1 MVEKNS
7 IQQAFDGWTLTTHT
21 TGACMPIKEGYEKA
35 LRRAVES
42 SPYYQLLQISLEQ
55 IDKGFARFRMPF
67 RKELTQAYGVVHGG
81 AIASLADTAVA
92 FAVMTLVQPGE
103 KVTTAE
109 FKINFFS
116 AVRAGA
122 MTGEARA
129 VYQGKRLVVADME
142 VKDEAGKLLAKGR
155 ATYAIIGSSPLTS
168 SG

>member
-1 MVEKNS
+1 
-7 IQQAFDGWTLTTHT
+7 
-21 TGACMPIKEGYEKA
+21 MPLKESYERA

-42 SPYYQLLQISLEQ
+42 SPYYRLLQISLEQ
-55 IDKGFARFRMPF
+55 IDTGFARFRMPF

-103 KVTTAE
+103 KVTSAE

-116 AVRAGA
+116 AVRDGA
-122 MTGEARA
+122 MFGEARA
-129 VYQGKRLVVADME
+129 VYRGKRLVVADME
-142 VKDEAGKLLAKGR
+142 VKDETGRVLAKGI
-155 ATYAIIGSSPLTS
+155 ATYAVLGSVLPTS